1 MKDLS
6 FNERNNR
13 IISGKNMNAHY
24 CENKSPRKLCE
35 AIEAILPADAGRL
48 IRRPYNHFQPTMT
61 SWWLVPSNELPFF
74 KFGKF
79 GFSWDEKVRDTISCG
94 LYLSKGLDPMLK
106 AVYPSKKGGR
116 LTQSL
121 MFPSIFRA
129 EDCHLIVLSF

>member
-1 MKDLS
+1 
-6 FNERNNR
+6 
-13 IISGKNMNAHY
+13 MNTLY

-35 AIEAILPADAGRL
+35 AIEAILPPEAGRL

-79 GFSWDEKVRDTISCG
+79 GFSWDEKVRDVISCG
-94 LYLSKGLDPMLK
+94 LYLSKGLDPMLR

-116 LTQSL
+116 LIMTDDWAWHG
-121 MFPSIFRA
+121 FR
-129 EDCHLIVLSF
+129 EDCRNGTIADAIKDAARQSGSD